1 MNWLLDEAFEFWA
14 LICEAYLPL
23 AYLRGLLEYD
33 PIADYRDCLVGVTLA
48 LSLALNALS
57 RVIRHELAHAIAC
70 VGCEYLGHLALLLI
84 VGVPYVLQLRAIFWL
99 SRGCV
104 RKALAFIAA
113 LFLLKKAPFLLHLMC
128 PAGRVMGLIESF
140 PSSEKVVEITAMTV
154 LPRSKTGMI
163 EAGLAALSSS
173 FDLWAIACTS
183 LVAWVNWHR
192 IERWAHGIMGALG
205 M

>member
-48 LSLALNALS
+48 LALALHALS

-70 VGCEYLGHLALLLI
+70 VGCEYLGHLALLFI
-84 VGVPYVLQLRAIFWL
+84 VGIPYVLQLRAILWL
-99 SRGCV
+99 SRGCA
-104 RKALAFIAA
+104 RKALAIIAA

-140 PSSEKVVEITAMTV
+140 PSAEKVVEITAMTA
-154 LPRSKTGMI
+154 LPRSKTGLI
-163 EAGLAALSSS
+163 ETGLVALSST
-173 FDLWAIACTS
+173 FDLWALVCTS

-192 IERWAHGIMGALG
+192 IERWARGLMGALG